1 MKYTIAILLMFCT
14 SFLFS
19 QLAYPRYE
27 VDSLGQKIILMT
39 IEQAQA
45 LDNNSDLLKLFENLD
60 TQLSDYDE
68 ICIRVIGQKDAV
80 IAAQDVQ
87 MKTLKESLYNK
98 DSVIVNLQLSLA
110 KTEAKVQSLER
121 ELLKKDD
128 EINLHKDELVRVKT
142 NMWIGGS
149 TSTLAIIGL
158 IIGIILVK

>member
-1 MKYTIAILLMFCT
+1 MKYTLAFLLMFCT

-19 QLAYPRYE
+19 QLSYPRYE
-27 VDSLGQKIILMT
+27 IDSLGQKIVLMT

-80 IAAQDVQ
+80 IAAQDIQ